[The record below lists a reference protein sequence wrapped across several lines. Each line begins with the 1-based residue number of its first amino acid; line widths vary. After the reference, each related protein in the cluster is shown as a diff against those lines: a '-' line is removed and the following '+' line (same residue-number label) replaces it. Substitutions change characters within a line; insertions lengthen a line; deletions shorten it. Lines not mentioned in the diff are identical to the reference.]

1 MILKLIFILVIAASV
16 VSWGYWLVALAC
28 LRGVVRR
35 RRPSSGETY
44 EPLVSI
50 LKPVKGVDIDALENF
65 ASFCAQDYPQFEML
79 FGVARKDDPAV
90 AVIEQLKKRFAD
102 VTIRLVIADPLGTN
116 PKAAVLHALAGEA
129 RGEVLA
135 ISDSDIRVT
144 SDYLRRIVAPLADVK
159 VGLVTCLY
167 RGGSAKNLPAQLAA
181 LHMDAAFAPSAALAW
196 RMGTPLGLGATLAL
210 RADDL
215 TRGGGF
221 AAIADYLLD
230 DYKLADRIAALGL
243 RIFLSDYVV
252 ASILGPMRLADEWR
266 REVRW
271 SRGIRAEY
279 PIAYPGQLFT
289 FSLLLGLVALA
300 FTRIWPWAWA
310 VLAASLLVR
319 WWVGWRS
326 AALLGQDQR
335 RYLIWLPLRDA
346 LSTATWCAGL
356 AGRRITW
363 RGQQFLL
370 DPDGRLN
377 PLADAGLP
385 AGLLARAIRRV
396 DALLRRHQGIFEFSD
411 DPQCMLRISIDP
423 AEAGF
428 DLSDGTRVSAG
439 DPVCVLHF
447 WNEHVGT
454 IPRDGPELG
463 WAIALRKSMRLSL
476 TQLAEAAR
484 RDPRLAEVKAFGGD
498 AVFVSRRGDD
508 GVASVGRRYGFQWV
522 AYDRPPTRWKRFHRF
537 WENFLVLG
545 LQWAFNPAGMR
556 GKAFLRP
563 RAPLWMS
570 REELLRKYG
579 PAVRSVDS
587 AQVVVSEAS

>member
-1 MILKLIFILVIAASV
+1 MILNLLLILSIAASV

-28 LRGVVRR
+28 LRGVL
-35 RRPSSGETY
+35 RRPRQSSEQPY
-44 EPLVSI
+44 EPTVSI
-50 LKPVKGVDIDALENF
+50 LKPVKGIDVDALENF
-65 ASFCAQDYPQFEML
+65 ASFCSQDYPQFEL
-79 FGVARKDDPAV
+79 VFGVAREDDPAV
-90 AVIEQLKKRFAD
+90 EVIERLKKRFAD
-102 VTIRLVIADPLGTN
+102 PAIRLLIAEPLGAN
-116 PKAAVLHALAGEA
+116 PKAAVLHALAAEA
-129 RGEVLA
+129 RGEVLV
-135 ISDSDIRVT
+135 ISDSDIRV
-144 SDYLRRIVAPLADVK
+144 SPDYLRRVVAPLADEI

-167 RGGSAKNLPAQLAA
+167 RGESPGNLPARLAA

-210 RADDL
+210 RAEDL
-215 TRGGGF
+215 TRAGGF

-230 DYKLADRIAALGL
+230 DYKLADRIAASG
-243 RIFLSDYVV
+243 RRVFLSDYVV
-252 ASILGPMRLADEWR
+252 ESVLGPMRLADEWR

-279 PIAYPGQLFT
+279 PIAYPGQVFT

-310 VLAASLLVR
+310 VLAVSLLVR

-370 DPDGRLN
+370 DADGRLK
-377 PLADAGLP
+377 PADSGLP

-396 DALLRRHQGIFEFSD
+396 DAFLRRRQGIYEFSD
-411 DPQCMLRISIDP
+411 HPQCMLRISIDP

-428 DLSDGTRVSAG
+428 ELCDGIRVSAG

-447 WNEHVGT
+447 WNEHVAT

-463 WAIALRKSMRLSL
+463 WAITLRRSMRLSL

-484 RDPRLAEVKAFGGD
+484 RDARLAQVKAFGGD
-498 AVFVSRRGDD
+498 AVFVSRRGDA
-508 GVASVGRRYGFQWV
+508 GVASVGRRYGFEWV
-522 AYDRPPTRWKRFHRF
+522 TYDRPPTRWKRFHRF

-545 LQWAFNPAGMR
+545 LQWAFNPVGLR
-556 GKAFLRP
+556 GKGFLRP

-570 REELLRKYG
+570 RDTLLNKY
-579 PAVRSVDS
+579 
-587 AQVVVSEAS
+587 AQFESTADAPQTVAS